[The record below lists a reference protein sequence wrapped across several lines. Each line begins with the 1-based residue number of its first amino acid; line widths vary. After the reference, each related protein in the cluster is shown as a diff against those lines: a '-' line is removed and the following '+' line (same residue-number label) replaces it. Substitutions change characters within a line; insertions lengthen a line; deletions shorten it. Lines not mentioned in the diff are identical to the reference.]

1 MRNIQNRERESV
13 IGKEEA
19 AKRLQDIKEMHS
31 QEYHDLEA
39 KYEAIRKRLTEQL
52 DQLQERNTEMELTLK
67 AQVEDA
73 VTEAQ
78 TLREQLSASEEVK
91 NKALDQVR
99 MLESQK
105 ARMLE
110 EGEDRA
116 KLRYAELEREL
127 EDKTQ
132 EFEDTL
138 REMQ

>member
-1 MRNIQNRERESV
+1 
-13 IGKEEA
+13 
-19 AKRLQDIKEMHS
+19 
-31 QEYHDLEA
+31 
-39 KYEAIRKRLTEQL
+39 
-52 DQLQERNTEMELTLK
+52 MELSLK

-78 TLREQLSASEEVK
+78 ALRDQLSTSEEVK
-91 NKALDQVR
+91 IKALDQVR
-99 MLESQK
+99 LLETQK

-116 KLRYAELEREL
+116 KMRYTELEREI
-127 EDKTQ
+127 EEKTV

>member
-1 MRNIQNRERESV
+1 
-13 IGKEEA
+13 
-19 AKRLQDIKEMHS
+19 
-31 QEYHDLEA
+31 
-39 KYEAIRKRLTEQL
+39 
-52 DQLQERNTEMELTLK
+52 MELTLK

-91 NKALDQVR
+91 GKALEQVR
-99 MLESQK
+99 VLESQK

-116 KLRYAELEREL
+116 KIRYAELEREL

-132 EFEDTL
+132 EFEDTI
-138 REMQ
+138 R